1 MFKAWDS
8 ALLLL
13 RKGAN
18 PNLVALKCKKDMLT
32 PLYVAAEKGSLEVC
46 QSLLEN
52 GARQDLGGE
61 YLVDHI
67 CHFPHSG
74 PKISTDVMQLIFI
87 IPIYTFDMP
96 CRK

>member
-1 MFKAWDS
+1 MLACKLKAWDS

-18 PNLVALKCKKDMLT
+18 PNLVALQKADALT
-32 PLYVAAEKGSLEVC
+32 PLFMAAEKGSLEVC

-61 YLVDHI
+61 HLVGYIFYLPLYHI
-67 CHFPHSG
+67 TSHKSQQ
-74 PKISTDVMQLIFI
+74 M
-87 IPIYTFDMP
+87 
-96 CRK
+96 